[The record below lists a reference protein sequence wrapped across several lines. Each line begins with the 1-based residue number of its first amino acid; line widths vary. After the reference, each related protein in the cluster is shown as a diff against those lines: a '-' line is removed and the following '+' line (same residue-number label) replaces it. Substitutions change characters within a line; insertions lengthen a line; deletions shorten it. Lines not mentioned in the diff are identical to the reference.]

1 MESGEEAGMGQTRA
15 VLLLTDPLRKAESAG
30 SAVAASQRQFVS
42 DADPTVA
49 VLHFRRGERC
59 LPQAQEALWRLR
71 RRFGW
76 ICVAGEGACAGLA
89 LALAA
94 QLPVDRV
101 ALLGGSPFGAVRTD
115 GGAIGRARE
124 LARVDAFARRNLAL
138 VVAEILLVNVPD
150 DERRKLIRGLGRG
163 ADVHR
168 SEGTVDPA
176 ALLEP
181 WTE

>member
-1 MESGEEAGMGQTRA
+1 MARKPKYESVEQIEGLIEAYFESCKGEI
-15 VLLLTDPLRKAESAG
+15 LRDEDGRIVFNQKDG
-30 SAVAASQRQFVS
+30 TPVWVGRKP
-42 DADPTVA
+42 PTI
-49 VLHFRRGERC
+49 
-59 LPQAQEALWRLR
+59 P
-71 RRFGW
+71 
-76 ICVAGEGACAGLA
+76 GLA